1 MNALEGRH
9 NHPPRCCCSPV
20 GKYGTT
26 SVDRCPLCP
35 EHGELTPS
43 IECPQCHQPIGRP
56 HTDFCTLAPDRVWP
70 VSPEPGHGQP
80 WMHRHGDGQNWVHPA
95 GHTCEHGEHCGAK
108 RTPWSECLLPPGHEG
123 DHSWTTRP

>member
-70 VSPEPGHGQP
+70 GEALCGFRSLANTSLVCSYPP
-80 WMHRHGDGQNWVHPA
+80 HPVNQM
-95 GHTCEHGEHCGAK
+95 
-108 RTPWSECLLPPGHEG
+108 
-123 DHSWTTRP
+123 HSWQDGGDPRGWRNAIDPNKP